1 MAVVTTEQV
10 RDYLSHPTWS
20 DAQIR
25 ACEQEI
31 DAKTTALEGW
41 FRVPIEPVE
50 RTEYAPIY
58 RTGLVATTAPIY
70 TLLALDDVPVVDGMP
85 PAPYELRDG
94 VWLYNRDYD
103 GAVNRYTSRPFDI
116 TVGGEGYLK
125 VAVRHLAGWG
135 GAPDIVNAIIR
146 KVGAVMLNRH
156 DDTVVARNL
165 DTESPKPLD
174 EDWSDKELMMLR
186 RRRRPVG
193 ARP

>member
-20 DAQIR
+20 DAQTR

-31 DAKTTALEGW
+31 DAKTALLENW

-50 RTEYAPIY
+50 RTELAPIY
-58 RTGLVATTAPIY
+58 GTGLVATSAPIH
-70 TLLALDDVPVVDGMP
+70 TLLALNDDTVTDGMP

-103 GAVNRYTSRPFDI
+103 GVLNSYTNRPFDI
-116 TVGGEGYLK
+116 TVGNIRPR
-125 VAVRHLAGWG
+125 VSVVFLAGWG
-135 GAPDIVNAIIR
+135 GTADIVNAIIR

-165 DTESPKPLD
+165 DAESPKPLD

-193 ARP
+193 ARS